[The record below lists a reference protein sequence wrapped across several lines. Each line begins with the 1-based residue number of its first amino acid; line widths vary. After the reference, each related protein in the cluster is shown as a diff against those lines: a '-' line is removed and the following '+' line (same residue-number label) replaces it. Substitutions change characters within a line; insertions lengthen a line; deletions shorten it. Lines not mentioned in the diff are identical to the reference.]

1 MVEYRHAAGEGHW
14 SSFRT
19 AWRGL
24 RQGPS
29 GAWQILG
36 MTQDVTEVAE
46 ARDAA
51 LAAAEAKAQFLAN
64 MSHEIRTPMN
74 GVLGVLHLLK
84 SEPLSDDGRR
94 LLDEAVG
101 CGHMLAELL
110 NDVIDFSKIEAGRLE
125 LSPEPVDPAA
135 VLRSVTDLLRP
146 QATAAGLW
154 LRIDADD
161 DLGWRALDPV
171 RLRQVLFNLVG
182 NAVKFTRTGGVDVRL
197 GACWRGEAPALR
209 FEVTDTG
216 VGISD
221 EAQASLFQR
230 FHQADGST
238 TRRFGGSGLGLA
250 ISQRLAELLGGEITV
265 RSLPGVGS
273 VFTVEITAP
282 PAPAPKV
289 EASAGSDLLSGLRV
303 LVVEDN
309 PTNRLIA
316 GRLLEHLGAEVETA
330 DDGRM
335 GVDAVARGSFDLIF
349 MDIQMPVMDGV
360 EATRLIRAM
369 PLPASA
375 TPILAMTAN
384 ALQHQTEAYLAAGM
398 NGVVSKPLSPG
409 VLIGRIAAVLGDSD
423 AAAA

>member
-1 MVEYRHAAGEGHW
+1 
-14 SSFRT
+14 
-19 AWRGL
+19 
-24 RQGPS
+24 
-29 GAWQILG
+29 
-36 MTQDVTEVAE
+36 
-46 ARDAA
+46 
-51 LAAAEAKAQFLAN
+51 
-64 MSHEIRTPMN
+64 
-74 GVLGVLHLLK
+74 
-84 SEPLSDDGRR
+84 
-94 LLDEAVG
+94 
-101 CGHMLAELL
+101 
-110 NDVIDFSKIEAGRLE
+110 
-125 LSPEPVDPAA
+125 
-135 VLRSVTDLLRP
+135 
-146 QATAAGLW
+146 
-154 LRIDADD
+154 
-161 DLGWRALDPV
+161 
-171 RLRQVLFNLVG
+171 
-182 NAVKFTRTGGVDVRL
+182 
-197 GACWRGEAPALR
+197 
-209 FEVTDTG
+209 
-216 VGISD
+216 
-221 EAQASLFQR
+221 
-230 FHQADGST
+230 
-238 TRRFGGSGLGLA
+238 
-250 ISQRLAELLGGEITV
+250 
-265 RSLPGVGS
+265 

-316 GRLLEHLGAEVETA
+316 SRLLEHLGAEVETA

-349 MDIQMPVMDGV
+349 MDVQMPVMDGV